1 MGSLAARAT
10 VAPWSGALPHLGPE
24 DVLRHRRTGPL
35 QERLRTWGPGFAEAL
50 PRVFE
55 GLWPLT
61 SPGACVL
68 RVTLG
73 VAQGERPLVLDR
85 FPVRIG
91 RGDACALQLPDAS
104 VSTEHAE
111 IRVEQDQAYLMDL
124 RSTNGTKKNGEAL
137 RALVPV
143 PLLSGDRVTVG
154 PFTLTVVGLEAA
166 DATRPLELRA
176 SPIRTKSREGLFL
189 LAHPS
194 ERWVRV
200 RFGPE
205 TAFLR
210 VPAAWMRTC
219 WEQVAEIPAGDTPD
233 IGPMEEGAAQF
244 VLDQAARGLFRRLGR
259 TIELAG
265 WLTPAEAERALGDVD
280 LWLESEVWLRA
291 GGLEVVTSLL
301 FPVPEAP
308 PARPLDLADLAWPAT
323 VCLGGI
329 RLEAGDWREV
339 EPGDALIPDVWWPG
353 AWNDHDAEDLGS
365 AFVRV
370 RGWWRRGRLLR
381 SGAGA
386 KLRLDDAWLRA
397 PGGDWLMA
405 EEDSLPGDP
414 QALPLHDLE
423 LQVAIELDRFPV
435 TVAELQRWRTGEILN
450 LRQGPDDPVR
460 LVVETGLARRVLAE
474 GRVVVVNGK
483 LGIEIQRILTQ
494 FQDATKHP

>member
-1 MGSLAARAT
+1 MGSLVARAT
-10 VAPWSGALPHLGPE
+10 VTSWAEALPRLGPE
-24 DVLRHRRTGPL
+24 DVVRHGRMGPAL
-35 QERLRTWGPGFAEAL
+35 ERLRAWRPEMTEAL

-61 SPGACVL
+61 SPGASVL
-68 RVTLG
+68 RITLG

-111 IRVEQDQAYLMDL
+111 IRVEQDHAYLMDL
-124 RSTNGTKKNGEAL
+124 RSTNGTKKNGEPLKAL
-137 RALVPV
+137 APV
-143 PLLSGDRVTVG
+143 PLLPGDRVTVG

-166 DATRPLELRA
+166 DAARPLELRA
-176 SPIRTKSREGLFL
+176 SPLRPKSAETLFL
-189 LAHPS
+189 LSHTS
-194 ERWVRV
+194 DRWVRV

-219 WEQVAEIPAGDTPD
+219 WERVAELPAGDTPD

-244 VLDQAARGLFRRLGR
+244 VLDQAARALSRGLGR
-259 TIELAG
+259 TVELAG
-265 WLTPAEAERALGDVD
+265 WLTRAEAERALGDVD
-280 LWLESEVWLRA
+280 LWLESDVWVRA
-291 GGLEVVTSLL
+291 GGLEVTTSLL

-308 PARPLDLADLAWPAT
+308 PAPPLELRDLAWPAT
-323 VCLGGI
+323 VCLGAI
-329 RLEAGDWREV
+329 RLKAGDWRQV
-339 EPGDALIPDVWWPG
+339 EPGDALIPDAWWP
-353 AWNDHDAEDLGS
+353 AEWMNHEAEDLGT

-370 RGWWRRGRLLR
+370 RGWWHRGRLLR
-381 SGAGA
+381 SGAGV
-386 KLRLDDAWLRA
+386 KLRLDDPWLRA

-405 EEDSLPGDP
+405 EEDSLPGDS
-414 QALPLHDLE
+414 QSLPLHDLE

-435 TVAELQRWRTGEILN
+435 TVGELQRWRAGEILN

-494 FQDATKHP
+494 FQDTTQRP